1 MFCLRLSAKPQVSF
15 SICVEEIVSFQQRM
29 NEPKELSSQD
39 LSVPLPECHGSIWHI
54 SNLPDAIWHFSSRS
68 LILNISHK
76 HWRIRHLQ
84 NQHWNSLPFLKRL
97 MLPTSSRSLRDFSQV
112 LSACGSIFAGLC
124 QPCTHLP
131 STAVVYTSYLRIS
144 TTALMH
150 SGGPEKV
157 LSPLFGGINRNH
169 FPPPYPEGLFDF
181 PFFIIC
187 PSR

>member
-1 MFCLRLSAKPQVSF
+1 
-15 SICVEEIVSFQQRM
+15 
-29 NEPKELSSQD
+29 
-39 LSVPLPECHGSIWHI
+39 
-54 SNLPDAIWHFSSRS
+54 
-68 LILNISHK
+68 
-76 HWRIRHLQ
+76 
-84 NQHWNSLPFLKRL
+84 

-157 LSPLFGGINRNH
+157 LSPLFGLLTEIISH
-169 FPPPYPEGLFDF
+169 PPTLRASLTF
-181 PFFIIC
+181 PFLLSVPQGRASLTLLLFPVCISGGGSLDHQKHRYC
-187 PSR
+187 QGTLPSPCETALLQ